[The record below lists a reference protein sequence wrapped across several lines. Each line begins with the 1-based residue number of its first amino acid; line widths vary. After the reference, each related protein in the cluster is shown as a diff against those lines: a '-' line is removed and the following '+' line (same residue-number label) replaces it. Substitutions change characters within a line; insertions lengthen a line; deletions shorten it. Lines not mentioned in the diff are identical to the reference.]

1 MSTGEVFSCPV
12 GGWLDN
18 KPVPAGPASRT
29 VSCASSGDCT
39 KKNERLRNGSI
50 KHRKL
55 GKLS

>member
-12 GGWLDN
+12 AGWL

-29 VSCASSGDCT
+29 VSCASSGDCM